1 MEGGGVGNG
10 RDLRRVR
17 EVKNCKKQKTGW
29 VHVKPSGFGK
39 LGSSPPTEAGSRVPS
54 SGVAATD
61 TSLGSLEFSQKTL

>member
-1 MEGGGVGNG
+1 MGNG

-54 SGVAATD
+54 SGVAATG